1 METHNSEELAHY
13 GVLGMKW
20 GVRKQPENSTGSA
33 VKSKAEK
40 DKIAA
45 DRAAD
50 LQAKIDRKNAEKA
63 AKAAAKKAA
72 SAAKKAA
79 SGAKK
84 AASGA
89 KKAASGAKKAAS
101 AARQKLSKA
110 SADHAQKRA
119 EAARKK
125 LENQKLRE
133 ARKAEQ
139 DRKKK
144 QRDAERAQKQH
155 ERDEKKKA
163 KEAEKQAKLEKYATT
178 PKGGLTREQRKAL
191 PKNLTSTDLIEQ
203 NKRLQLEKTNS
214 ELKAKLAEYEKAN
227 RSQFAKLADTFVS
240 EASSNLT
247 KYAAKKAT
255 DMLIGAIDS
264 NLSTGSIKALA
275 KEADRATGLSD
286 IVKKDKKKD
295 NK

>member
-33 VKSKAEK
+33 IKSKEEK
-40 DKIAA
+40 AKISS
-45 DRAAD
+45 DRAAAAK
-50 LQAKIDRKNAEKA
+50 AKID
-63 AKAAAKKAA
+63 AKEASKAAKKAV
-72 SAAKKAA
+72 KKVA

-89 KKAASGAKKAAS
+89 KKAAST
-101 AARQKLSKA
+101 ARQKISKA
-110 SADHAQKRA
+110 SADHARKKA

-144 QRDAERAQKQH
+144 QRDAERAKKQH
-155 ERDEKKKA
+155 DREEKKKA

-178 PKGGLTREQRKAL
+178 PKGGLTRDQRKAL
-191 PKNLTSTDLIEQ
+191 PRNLTTTDLIEQ

-240 EASSNLT
+240 EAGSNLT
-247 KYAAKKAT
+247 KYAAKKAS

-264 NLSTGSIKALA
+264 NLSIGNIKSLA
-275 KEADRATGLSD
+275 KEADRATGLSE
-286 IVKKDKKKD
+286 VVKKKDKK
-295 NK
+295 

>member
-33 VKSKAEK
+33 IKTKEEKAQ
-40 DKIAA
+40 IAA
-45 DRAAD
+45 DRAAAA
-50 LQAKIDRKNAEKA
+50 QAKID
-63 AKAAAKKAA
+63 AKEAKKAAKKAA
-72 SAAKKAA
+72 KKVA

-89 KKAASGAKKAAS
+89 RKAASGAKKAAS
-101 AARQKLSKA
+101 AARQKISKA

-178 PKGGLTREQRKAL
+178 PKGGLTRDQRKAL
-191 PKNLTSTDLIEQ
+191 PKNLTTTDLIEQ

-227 RSQFAKLADTFVS
+227 RSQFEKLADTFMS

-264 NLSTGSIKALA
+264 NLSTGNIKALA

-286 IVKKDKKKD
+286 IVKKKDKK
-295 NK
+295 

>member
-247 KYAAKKAT
+247 KYAAKKAS

-275 KEADRATGLSD
+275 KEADRATGLSEV
-286 IVKKDKKKD
+286 IKKKDKK
-295 NK
+295 

>member
-50 LQAKIDRKNAEKA
+50 LQAKIDRKNAEKE
-63 AKAAAKKAA
+63 AKKAAKKAA

-178 PKGGLTREQRKAL
+178 PKGGLTRDQRKAL
-191 PKNLTSTDLIEQ
+191 PKNLTTTDLIEQ

-247 KYAAKKAT
+247 KYAAKKAS

-275 KEADRATGLSD
+275 KEADRATGLSEV
-286 IVKKDKKKD
+286 IKKKDKK
-295 NK
+295 

>member
-45 DRAAD
+45 DRAAEA
-50 LQAKIDRKNAEKA
+50 QAKIDRKNAEKA

-84 AASGA
+84 AATGA

>member
-89 KKAASGAKKAAS
+89 KKAAGGAKKAAS

-110 SADHAQKRA
+110 SADHAQKKA

-139 DRKKK
+139 ERKKK

-178 PKGGLTREQRKAL
+178 PKGGLTRDQRKAL
-191 PKNLTSTDLIEQ
+191 PKNLTTTDLIEQ

-247 KYAAKKAT
+247 KYAAKKAS

-275 KEADRATGLSD
+275 KEADRATGLSEV
-286 IVKKDKKKD
+286 IKKKDKK
-295 NK
+295 

>member
-1 METHNSEELAHY
+1 METHDSEELAHY

-247 KYAAKKAT
+247 KYAAKKAS

-275 KEADRATGLSD
+275 KEADRATGLSEV
-286 IVKKDKKKD
+286 IKKKDKK
-295 NK
+295 

>member
-50 LQAKIDRKNAEKA
+50 LQAKIDRKNAEKE
-63 AKAAAKKAA
+63 AKKAAKKAA

-144 QRDAERAQKQH
+144 QRDAERAQKKH
-155 ERDEKKKA
+155 ERDEKKKT

-178 PKGGLTREQRKAL
+178 PKGGLTRDQRKAL
-191 PKNLTSTDLIEQ
+191 PKNLTTTDLIEQ

-247 KYAAKKAT
+247 KYAAKKAS

-275 KEADRATGLSD
+275 KEADRATGLSEV
-286 IVKKDKKKD
+286 IKKKDKK
-295 NK
+295 

>member
-1 METHNSEELAHY
+1 METNHSEELAHY

-33 VKSKAEK
+33 IKTKEEKAQ
-40 DKIAA
+40 IAA
-45 DRAAD
+45 DRAAAA
-50 LQAKIDRKNAEKA
+50 QAKID
-63 AKAAAKKAA
+63 AKEAKKAAKKAA
-72 SAAKKAA
+72 KKVA

-89 KKAASGAKKAAS
+89 RKAAGGAKKAAS
-101 AARQKLSKA
+101 AARQKISKA

-178 PKGGLTREQRKAL
+178 PKGGLTRDQRKAL
-191 PKNLTSTDLIEQ
+191 PKNLTTTDLIEQ

-214 ELKAKLAEYEKAN
+214 ELKAKLEEYEKAN

-247 KYAAKKAT
+247 KYAAKKAS

-275 KEADRATGLSD
+275 KEADRATGLSEV
-286 IVKKDKKKD
+286 IKKKDKK
-295 NK
+295 

>member
-20 GVRKQPENSTGSA
+20 GVRKQTENSTGSA

-40 DKIAA
+40 DKIAS

-50 LQAKIDRKNAEKA
+50 LQAKIDRKNAEKE
-63 AKAAAKKAA
+63 AKKAAKKAA
-72 SAAKKAA
+72 SDAKKAA
-79 SGAKK
+79 RGGKKSGGGGGKK
-84 AASGA
+84 S
-89 KKAASGAKKAAS
+89 STSS
-101 AARQKLSKA
+101 AER
-110 SADHAQKRA
+110 AQKKA

-139 DRKKK
+139 AQKKK
-144 QRDAERAQKQH
+144 ERDAERAKKKHEREVKQH
-155 ERDEKKKA
+155 EREEKKKA

-178 PKGGLTREQRKAL
+178 PKGGLTRDQRKAK
-191 PKNLTSTDLIEQ
+191 PRDLTTTDLIEQ

-247 KYAAKKAT
+247 KYAAKKAS

-275 KEADRATGLSD
+275 KEADRATGLSEV
-286 IVKKDKKKD
+286 IKKKDKK
-295 NK
+295 

>member
-20 GVRKQPENSTGSA
+20 GVRKQTENSTGSA

-50 LQAKIDRKNAEKA
+50 LQAKIDRKNSEKE
-63 AKAAAKKAA
+63 AKKAAKKAA

-144 QRDAERAQKQH
+144 QRDAERAQKKH

-178 PKGGLTREQRKAL
+178 PKGGLTRDQRKAL
-191 PKNLTSTDLIEQ
+191 PKNLTTTDLIEQ

-247 KYAAKKAT
+247 KYAAKKASY
-255 DMLIGAIDS
+255 MLIGAIDS

-275 KEADRATGLSD
+275 KEADRATGLSEV
-286 IVKKDKKKD
+286 IKKKDKK
-295 NK
+295 

>member
-40 DKIAA
+40 DKIAS
-45 DRAAD
+45 DRAAEA
-50 LQAKIDRKNAEKA
+50 QAKIDRKNAEKE
-63 AKAAAKKAA
+63 AKKAAKKAA

-84 AASGA
+84 AV
-89 KKAASGAKKAAS
+89 SGAKKAAS
-101 AARQKLSKA
+101 AARQKISKA

-163 KEAEKQAKLEKYATT
+163 KEAEKQAKLEKYAAT
-178 PKGGLTREQRKAL
+178 PKGGLTRDQRKAL
-191 PKNLTSTDLIEQ
+191 PKNLTTTDLIEQ

-214 ELKAKLAEYEKAN
+214 ELKVKLAEYEKAN

>member
-50 LQAKIDRKNAEKA
+50 LQAKIDRKNAEKE
-63 AKAAAKKAA
+63 AKKAAKKAA

-144 QRDAERAQKQH
+144 QRDAERAQKKH

-178 PKGGLTREQRKAL
+178 PKGGLTRDQRKAL
-191 PKNLTSTDLIEQ
+191 PKNLTTTDLIEQ

-247 KYAAKKAT
+247 KYAAKKAS

-275 KEADRATGLSD
+275 KEADRATGLSEV
-286 IVKKDKKKD
+286 IKKKDKK
-295 NK
+295 

>member
-20 GVRKQPENSTGSA
+20 GVRKQPENGTGSA
-33 VKSKAEK
+33 IKSKAEK

-247 KYAAKKAT
+247 KYAAKKAS

-275 KEADRATGLSD
+275 KEADRATGLSEV
-286 IVKKDKKKD
+286 IKKKDKK
-295 NK
+295 

>member
-40 DKIAA
+40 DKITA

-50 LQAKIDRKNAEKA
+50 LQAKIDRKNAEKE
-63 AKAAAKKAA
+63 AKKA
-72 SAAKKAA
+72 
-79 SGAKK
+79 
-84 AASGA
+84 A

-139 DRKKK
+139 AQKKK
-144 QRDAERAQKQH
+144 QRDAERAQKKHEREVKQH
-155 ERDEKKKA
+155 EREEKKKA

-191 PKNLTSTDLIEQ
+191 PKNLTTTDLIEQ

-247 KYAAKKAT
+247 KYAAKKAS

-264 NLSTGSIKALA
+264 NLSTGNIKALA
-275 KEADRATGLSD
+275 KEADRATGLSEV
-286 IVKKDKKKD
+286 IKKKDKK
-295 NK
+295 

>member
-1 METHNSEELAHY
+1 MATNHSEELAHY

-20 GVRKQPENSTGSA
+20 GVRKEPEKSTGSA
-33 VKSKAEK
+33 VKTKEEKAK
-40 DKIAA
+40 MAA

-63 AKAAAKKAA
+63 AKK
-72 SAAKKAA
+72 AAKKAA

-84 AASGA
+84 AAGAA

-101 AARQKLSKA
+101 AARQKISKA
-110 SADHAQKRA
+110 SAEHAQKKA
-119 EAARKK
+119 EAARKR

-144 QRDAERAQKQH
+144 QRDAERAKKQH
-155 ERDEKKKA
+155 EREEKKAA

-178 PKGGLTREQRKAL
+178 PKGGLTRDQRKSL
-191 PKNLTSTDLIEQ
+191 PRDLTTTDLIEQ

-227 RSQFAKLADTFVS
+227 RSQFAKIADTFVS

-247 KYAAKKAT
+247 KYAAKKAS

>member
-1 METHNSEELAHY
+1 
-13 GVLGMKW
+13 MKW
-20 GVRKQPENSTGSA
+20 GVRKQTENSTGSA

-50 LQAKIDRKNAEKA
+50 LQAKIDRKNAEKET
-63 AKAAAKKAA
+63 KKAAKKAA

-178 PKGGLTREQRKAL
+178 PKGGLTRDQRKAL
-191 PKNLTSTDLIEQ
+191 PKNLTTTDLIEQ

-214 ELKAKLAEYEKAN
+214 GLKAKLAEYEKAN

-247 KYAAKKAT
+247 KYAAKKAS

-275 KEADRATGLSD
+275 KEADRATGLSEV
-286 IVKKDKKKD
+286 IKKKDKK
-295 NK
+295 

>member
-20 GVRKQPENSTGSA
+20 GVRKQTENSTGSA

-50 LQAKIDRKNAEKA
+50 LQAKIDRKNAEKE
-63 AKAAAKKAA
+63 AKKAAKKAA
-72 SAAKKAA
+72 SA
-79 SGAKK
+79 AKK

-144 QRDAERAQKQH
+144 QRDAERAQKKH

-178 PKGGLTREQRKAL
+178 PKGGLTRDQRKAL
-191 PKNLTSTDLIEQ
+191 PKNLTTTDLIEQ

-247 KYAAKKAT
+247 KYAAKKAS

-275 KEADRATGLSD
+275 KEADRATGLSEV
-286 IVKKDKKKD
+286 IKKKDKK
-295 NK
+295 

>member
-20 GVRKQPENSTGSA
+20 GVRKEPEKSTGSS
-33 VKSKAEK
+33 VKTKEEKA
-40 DKIAA
+40 KIIA
-45 DRAAD
+45 DRAAA
-50 LQAKIDRKNAEKA
+50 LQAAIDKKEAEKT
-63 AKAAAKKAA
+63 AKKAA
-72 SAAKKAA
+72 SDAKKAA
-79 SGAKK
+79 RGGKKSGGGGGKK
-84 AASGA
+84 S
-89 KKAASGAKKAAS
+89 SNSS
-101 AARQKLSKA
+101 AER
-110 SADHAQKRA
+110 AQKKA

-139 DRKKK
+139 AQKKK
-144 QRDAERAQKQH
+144 ERDAERAKKKHEREVKQH
-155 ERDEKKKA
+155 EREEKKKA

-178 PKGGLTREQRKAL
+178 PKGGLTRDQRKAK
-191 PKNLTSTDLIEQ
+191 PRDLTTTDLIEQ

-247 KYAAKKAT
+247 KYAAQKASN
-255 DMLIGAIDS
+255 MLIGAIDS

-275 KEADRATGLSD
+275 KEADRATGLSEV
-286 IVKKDKKKD
+286 IKKKDKK
-295 NK
+295 

>member
-50 LQAKIDRKNAEKA
+50 LQAKIDRKNAEKE
-63 AKAAAKKAA
+63 AKKAAKKAA
-72 SAAKKAA
+72 SA
-79 SGAKK
+79 AKK

-144 QRDAERAQKQH
+144 QRDAERAQKKHEREVKQH
-155 ERDEKKKA
+155 EREEKKA

-191 PKNLTSTDLIEQ
+191 PKNLTTTDLIEQ

-247 KYAAKKAT
+247 KYAAKKAS

-275 KEADRATGLSD
+275 KEADRATGLSEV
-286 IVKKDKKKD
+286 IKKKDKK
-295 NK
+295 